1 MKGRNKHSVKKVNAD
16 YEVRYDSEKVS
27 TSPPKSLRE
36 RVQEEQRRF
45 ERLWLQNPTRL
56 WKSR

>member
-1 MKGRNKHSVKKVNAD
+1 MKSSKKHLEKKVNAD

-27 TSPPKSLRE
+27 TSVPKSLRE